1 MAEMGTW
8 RDVRLPD
15 GAELLRKELFSYRV
29 DSEWFDIEL
38 FENRDGQYYAIGT
51 PGDKTRLIVYGS
63 AVTADPQRALE
74 QALQKINR
82 DHFQQ
87 EIMAVG
93 EDRGGDGPTDE
104 GGASVRAR

>member
-1 MAEMGTW
+1 MGKW
-8 RDVRLPD
+8 QDVRLPD
-15 GAELLRKELFSYRV
+15 EAELLRKELFSYRV

-38 FENRDGQYYAIGT
+38 FENQNGQYYAIGT

-63 AVTADPQRALE
+63 AVTADPQKALE

-87 EIMAVG
+87 DIIAVG
-93 EDRGGDGPTDE
+93 EDRGDDGPTD
-104 GGASVRAR
+104 GNGASGRAR